1 MLNLIVRLG
10 NMKVQMEI
18 NYKSLEWDEAIEMA
32 YQRAREEGD
41 VDLDCDE
48 ELIFTWAEEY
58 YNDIMKMKG

>member
-10 NMKVQMEI
+10 SMKVQMEI
-18 NYKSLEWDEAIEMA
+18 NYESFEWNEAIEMA
-32 YQRAREEGD
+32 YQRTREEGD
-41 VDLDCDE
+41 VDLDYDE